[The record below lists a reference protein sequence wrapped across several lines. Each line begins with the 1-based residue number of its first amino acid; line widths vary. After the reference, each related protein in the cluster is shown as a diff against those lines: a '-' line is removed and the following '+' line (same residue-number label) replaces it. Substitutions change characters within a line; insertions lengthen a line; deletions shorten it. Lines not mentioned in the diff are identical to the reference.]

1 MLAASL
7 DHERRQVKELP
18 EVLRRFL
25 KSDPLR
31 EEAIALLE
39 LLVEQNRR
47 PTYPHGLTFAAPL
60 VVHGDYSLIE
70 VMAALGIV
78 TDTDKLMRP
87 QAGVYWVREH
97 RCDLAFVTL
106 EKSEKDYSP
115 TTLYE
120 DYPIS
125 PTLFHW
131 QTQSSTRMASPA
143 GKRYVGHGHGDTHL
157 ALFVRKRRKDARGE
171 TMPYTFLGPA
181 TYVKHE
187 GERPMSITW
196 RLAHPMPAEMFEE
209 TKVAAG

>member
-1 MLAASL
+1 MATLPHPRPGTPAEVDAGA
-7 DHERRQVKELP
+7 ER
-18 EVLRRFL
+18 
-25 KSDPLR
+25 
-31 EEAIALLE
+31 
-39 LLVEQNRR
+39 NRR
-47 PTYPHGLTFAAPL
+47 PTHPHDLAFAAPL
-60 VVHGDYSLIE
+60 MVHGDYSLIE
-70 VMAALGIV
+70 IMAALGIR

-106 EKSEKDYSP
+106 EKAEKDYSP

-131 QTQSSTRMASPA
+131 QTQSSTR
-143 GKRYVGHGHGDTHL
+143 
-157 ALFVRKRRKDARGE
+157 E

-196 RLAHPMPAEMFEE
+196 RLRHPMPSEMFEE